1 MGWGSGS
8 AQFSHLISPLEALQ
22 ARARQD
28 RTVMQWVLN
37 DSNLQLIAS
46 TAKQATV
53 CLAFLKADSGEGYIT
68 VDGNQGDRKNLTAW
82 AGGDALVATVA
93 GNCSNTIVVIHS
105 VGQIN
110 LEKVQPPTQLKP
122 DLGD

>member
-1 MGWGSGS
+1 MGWGSGT

-28 RTVMQWVLN
+28 RSVIQWVLN
-37 DSNLQLIAS
+37 DANLKLVAT
-46 TAKQATV
+46 TARQATV

-82 AGGDALVATVA
+82 AGGDDLVETVA

-110 LEKVQPPTQLKP
+110 MEKVPLSK
-122 DLGD
+122 DLEVNW

>member
-8 AQFSHLISPLEALQ
+8 SQFSHLISPLEALQ

-28 RTVMQWVLN
+28 RTVIQWVLN
-37 DSNLQLIAS
+37 DFNLKLIGN

-53 CLAFLKADSGEGYIT
+53 CFAFLKADSGEGYIS

-82 AGGDALVATVA
+82 GSGDDLVTTVA

-110 LEKVQPPTQLKP
+110 MEKVIFSK
-122 DLGD
+122 GKFNK